1 MPRSHTL
8 PRTVAAALAITALA
22 APTALARPIDPLS
35 LDSKDAPVFS
45 GGTQD
50 LRSPD
55 AQDAASAR
63 RQDLRHLAAG
73 AGITTSSLAG
83 TTEDPESAA
92 AYAQER
98 YYSTSVKPTPVQAS
112 TSGGG
117 DTDDGAPWA
126 IFALS
131 LAGAALAGA
140 GGASLAGKTR
150 VRARRARV
158 TA

>member
-22 APTALARPIDPLS
+22 APTALARPIDPRS
-35 LDSKDAPVFS
+35 SDTKDAAEFT

-55 AQDAASAR
+55 AQDAASQR
-63 RQDLRHLAAG
+63 RQDLRRLAAG
-73 AGITTSSLAG
+73 GMQTSSLAG
-83 TTEDPESAA
+83 TTSDPDFAA

-98 YYSTSVKPTPVQAS
+98 YYSTSVKPAPVPVQAS
-112 TSGGG
+112 TSGG

-140 GGASLAGKTR
+140 GGASLTR
-150 VRARRARV
+150 VRARRTRV